1 MIKNEVLSLPSLVG
15 NDYKN
20 AYPFPHITIDNF
32 FDETIL
38 TKVLEELKD
47 YDSWRCDTTD
57 YVKDY
62 QQNKFYAPDALDLD
76 DINTL
81 STKAPF
87 TKFALDYFYSHT
99 VLKFLEELTG
109 IKNLVGDPS
118 LLGGGVHKINRGG
131 KLGVHAD
138 FNVHF
143 RTQLHRRINL
153 LLYLN
158 KDWDTQ
164 WGGDLE
170 LWEKDMSKCCIKVAP
185 IFNRAAIFNITD
197 DAFHGH
203 PHPLNTPENVSR
215 YSLALYYYTVDR
227 PEHEKSPWHPVV
239 WKDI

>member
-1 MIKNEVLSLPSLVG
+1 MYSAPVL
-15 NDYKN
+15 
-20 AYPFPHITIDNF
+20 
-32 FDETIL
+32 
-38 TKVLEELKD
+38 
-47 YDSWRCDTTD
+47 
-57 YVKDY
+57 
-62 QQNKFYAPDALDLD
+62 Q
-76 DINTL
+76 
-81 STKAPF
+81 
-87 TKFALDYFYSHT
+87 
-99 VLKFLEELTG
+99 FLERLTG
-109 IKNLVGDPS
+109 INGLMGDPS

-158 KDWDTQ
+158 KDWNAE

-185 IFNRAAIFNITD
+185 VFNRAAIFNITD

-227 PEHEKSPWHPVV
+227 PEHEKAPWHPVV